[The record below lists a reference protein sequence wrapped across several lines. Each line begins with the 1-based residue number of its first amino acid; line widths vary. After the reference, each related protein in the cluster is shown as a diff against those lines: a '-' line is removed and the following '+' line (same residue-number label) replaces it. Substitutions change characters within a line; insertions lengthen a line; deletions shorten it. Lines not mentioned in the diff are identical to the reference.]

1 MTTTP
6 PLPAWASVVVGT
18 QPPHEKLA
26 SPSRGRC
33 VGGGGM
39 EGGRAAVAPR
49 QLPRA
54 VNMVVGSMPLT
65 GEAAAGGSG
74 GGGGSSII
82 DAGGSIVAGATGLL
96 HCTARALS
104 FTGPIS

>member
-1 MTTTP
+1 
-6 PLPAWASVVVGT
+6 
-18 QPPHEKLA
+18 
-26 SPSRGRC
+26 
-33 VGGGGM
+33 
-39 EGGRAAVAPR
+39 
-49 QLPRA
+49 
-54 VNMVVGSMPLT
+54 MVVGSMPLT